1 MKAKSRQSKE
11 KFTRGCYVKTLSLNG
26 IRGRLLLLL
35 LIVLIPVLL
44 IEAFTFYRRF
54 ESRKFEEFRANLEVA
69 RGAAKSFDTFIQDL
83 VHSEL
88 VIGLALTPSQPVTG
102 RDRNRI
108 LDQFQADHPAVR
120 SIFWMSAHGLVIA
133 SSLRS
138 YVGYDLGDRSFFQKV
153 KEGRKWAVSE
163 LIVGRATGKPA
174 FTVSCGIRNEQ
185 GKLLGVVAASVEPD
199 RLDSVLGIE
208 RSKEAGVSLLDNK
221 GMIVFRYPPIAYTW
235 EQRNLLKQY
244 PVIEDSLKG
253 KEVLTSLLAEST
265 GKRRLAAFTPVS
277 SIGWVAAAG
286 RAEDEAMKATT
297 SAILFEAGLVLFVTF
312 VGFGAAMAFAHPISG
327 SIIGLRNQA
336 LALGRGET
344 ENLAMASGP
353 DELKDLAVAFNQMA
367 GEVRQREA
375 ALRESE
381 QRWATTLASLGDA
394 VIATDVDGKV
404 AFMNAMAEKLTGWT
418 ISETAMKPATVVFNI
433 INERTRKQVES
444 PITKVLREGMVVGLA
459 NHTILVRK
467 DGTEVPI
474 DDSGA
479 PIKNSEGK
487 TLGVVLVFHDIAE
500 RKKAEE
506 ALKRTNDRFQ
516 VLTQNLSSGV
526 ALIDEHG
533 RFSIVN
539 PAFLKMFDLKE
550 TSDIKNVND
559 RNWGEWQVFDEK
571 GELLEVDEHPV
582 RKAVMTGKT
591 VSNQLV
597 AVRAPSDSRL
607 RWMLISAAP
616 ILKPND
622 QLDAVICTYHDVT
635 ERKQAEEALR
645 DSEER
650 FRQLADASFEG
661 LVIHAEGLILDVNK
675 RVTDM
680 LGYDPVDLVGK
691 PFWEFIDTNYHDLV
705 KENVRKGS
713 SAIYEVELIHVDGRL
728 VPVEVIGRSLTW
740 RGRQIR
746 VAALRDITERKQGEE
761 ALQQRTLELEHLTET
776 LEERVKE
783 RTAELATLSSE
794 LLVAQEKERKRT
806 AYNLHDNVWQTLEII
821 KTQLENLFSRGDEA
835 DWAAYHRKAKQL
847 TPVIRDTIARVRS
860 MQGDLWPSVLDDI
873 GIVATLEWYCREFG
887 INHPGLG
894 IEKNVGL
901 AEEEVP
907 ALAKIVIYRVMQE
920 ALSNVAKHSQAN
932 HVSLSLTK
940 SDHRVEFCVKDNG
953 VGFDP
958 EETIV
963 NRNPWGGLG
972 LRSMKER
979 TELSGGLFGV
989 ESAKGKGTTVRASWP
1004 LSENN

>member
-1 MKAKSRQSKE
+1 MSKT
-11 KFTRGCYVKTLSLNG
+11 FSLNG

-479 PIKNSEGK
+479 PIKDSEGK

-526 ALIDEHG
+526 ALIDERG
-533 RFSIVN
+533 RFSIAN
-539 PAFLKMFDLKE
+539 PAFLKMFDLEE

-582 RKAVMTGKT
+582 RKAAMTGKT
-591 VSNQLV
+591 VSNHLV
-597 AVRAPSDSRL
+597 AVRAPSDSKL
-607 RWMLISAAP
+607 RWMLI
-616 ILKPND
+616 
-622 QLDAVICTYHDVT
+622 Q
-635 ERKQAEEALR
+635 
-645 DSEER
+645 
-650 FRQLADASFEG
+650 
-661 LVIHAEGLILDVNK
+661 
-675 RVTDM
+675 
-680 LGYDPVDLVGK
+680 DP
-691 PFWEFIDTNYHDLV
+691 
-705 KENVRKGS
+705 
-713 SAIYEVELIHVDGRL
+713 
-728 VPVEVIGRSLTW
+728 
-740 RGRQIR
+740 
-746 VAALRDITERKQGEE
+746 
-761 ALQQRTLELEHLTET
+761 
-776 LEERVKE
+776 
-783 RTAELATLSSE
+783 
-794 LLVAQEKERKRT
+794 
-806 AYNLHDNVWQTLEII
+806 
-821 KTQLENLFSRGDEA
+821 
-835 DWAAYHRKAKQL
+835 
-847 TPVIRDTIARVRS
+847 
-860 MQGDLWPSVLDDI
+860 
-873 GIVATLEWYCREFG
+873 
-887 INHPGLG
+887 HP
-894 IEKNVGL
+894 
-901 AEEEVP
+901 
-907 ALAKIVIYRVMQE
+907 Y
-920 ALSNVAKHSQAN
+920 
-932 HVSLSLTK
+932 
-940 SDHRVEFCVKDNG
+940 
-953 VGFDP
+953 
-958 EETIV
+958 
-963 NRNPWGGLG
+963 
-972 LRSMKER
+972 
-979 TELSGGLFGV
+979 
-989 ESAKGKGTTVRASWP
+989 
-1004 LSENN
+1004 